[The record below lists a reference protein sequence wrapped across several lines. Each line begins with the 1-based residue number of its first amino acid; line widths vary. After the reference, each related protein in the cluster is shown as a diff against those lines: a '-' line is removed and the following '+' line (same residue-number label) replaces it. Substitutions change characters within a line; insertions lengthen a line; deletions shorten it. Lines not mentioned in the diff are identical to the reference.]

1 LILGLSGYYIFRAVN
16 HQKDLCRRTGG
27 NCMIWGKPAKI
38 LKTKYY
44 TSDGKEHESMFLISG
59 FWGKYI

>member
-1 LILGLSGYYIFRAVN
+1 
-16 HQKDLCRRTGG
+16 
-27 NCMIWGKPAKI
+27 MIWGKPAKI